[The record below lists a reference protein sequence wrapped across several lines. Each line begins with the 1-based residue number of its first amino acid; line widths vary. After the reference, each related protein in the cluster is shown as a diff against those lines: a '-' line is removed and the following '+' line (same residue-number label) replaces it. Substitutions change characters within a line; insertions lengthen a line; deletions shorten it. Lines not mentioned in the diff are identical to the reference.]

1 MYQILNALDHIHSQ
15 KVCHRDLKPENIMID
30 MNGRLRISDFGLSQ
44 FVNENNLVKT
54 PCGSPCYVSPECI
67 SGKSYDGLTSDVWSC
82 GVILFAMVTGMLPWT
97 KRKMQELFKQIR
109 AGEYKVPDYVS
120 EKCSNLIH
128 LFMTVNPENRI
139 TIEDAKKHAW
149 FDIKS
154 PLDIK
159 KYNDYVIPIESLK
172 PLKEFIKSDNVEN
185 QNKQVPYL
193 SIKTVDTY
201 FRPDIDIQY
210 DHHFDKIEKIQTN
223 DKIDISSP
231 SLPFEITVKLLEENY
246 DSNLKIRRRTS
257 FNPEDENLDG
267 NVDEHDNSNLGLNAA
282 TGVKIQSIASTGKLI
297 FLNKFNNNNFPN
309 SYLSK
314 NKTYGIFTKEDL
326 EIVASDGEEEN
337 NDFLPEINHI
347 SRAKSQIVAQF
358 PDE

>member
-1 MYQILNALDHIHSQ
+1 MITYPSTIGPYKFYDTIGEGSFSIVKLVKHEAFSQFFACKIVPLRMLNERNLNERFELEIRISQLMRRSDISTITDFLRDENNYYVIMEYYPYGNLLNYIISKEKLTEDESKGLMYQILNALNHIHSQ

-159 KYNDYVIPIESLK
+159 KYNDYVIPIESL
-172 PLKEFIKSDNVEN
+172 
-185 QNKQVPYL
+185 
-193 SIKTVDTY
+193 
-201 FRPDIDIQY
+201 
-210 DHHFDKIEKIQTN
+210 
-223 DKIDISSP
+223 
-231 SLPFEITVKLLEENY
+231 
-246 DSNLKIRRRTS
+246 
-257 FNPEDENLDG
+257 
-267 NVDEHDNSNLGLNAA
+267 
-282 TGVKIQSIASTGKLI
+282 
-297 FLNKFNNNNFPN
+297 
-309 SYLSK
+309 
-314 NKTYGIFTKEDL
+314 
-326 EIVASDGEEEN
+326 
-337 NDFLPEINHI
+337 
-347 SRAKSQIVAQF
+347 
-358 PDE
+358 